1 MCLGV
6 NRHLVSGHEI
16 SRLQHGL
23 QFIMARYIRIIN
35 YCRPC
40 CNHVTYTYTAGGRY
54 VQVRPG
60 SVKSGS
66 VLGSSRLVRTYGRF
80 FLYRPLL
87 CELSTCTQ
95 KYWSS
100 VDDTMCVF
108 VTLTPASAGE
118 TTRWPASEHPT
129 EWPAGE
135 NGRGCACAAADS
147 RT

>member
-40 CNHVTYTYTAGGRY
+40 FNHVTYTYTAGGRY

-66 VLGSSRLVRTYGRF
+66 VLGSSQLVRIYRRF
-80 FLYRPLL
+80 SCTDLYYANYRRALK
-87 CELSTCTQ
+87 

-108 VTLTPASAGE
+108 VTHTPASAGE
-118 TTRWPASEHPT
+118 TTRWPASERT
-129 EWPAGE
+129 SDRVAG
-135 NGRGCACAAADS
+135 R
-147 RT
+147 